1 MNNAASH
8 VFVRF
13 RNAEGAWRYL
23 CPSSFREVTVTPGGT
38 VIFNPFTG
46 PKVTLNSDESAQVIP
61 QLESF
66 CPVMPAPQK
75 QRPREA

>member
-1 MNNAASH
+1 MNAASH

-13 RNAEGAWRYL
+13 RNGEGSWRYL
-23 CPSSFREVTVTPGGT
+23 CPSSFREVTVTPSGS

-46 PKVTLNSDESAQVIP
+46 PKVALNQEESAQVIP

-75 QRPREA
+75 QRLRDA